1 MTLLSK
7 SLDNYHR
14 EDYGTI
20 KETNLILIQ
29 LKHLIAREKNQSRVR
44 ELIKFTIITE
54 HLAICKDVRDKLLY
68 SNSQGQPSRTDEST
82 FPRFFFFST
91 FFMGRSGKIRRL
103 CWKKRLKISEIAN
116 FESDLLKSN
125 IRYSSSEPRNFTKI
139 CTVGGYK
146 LAPHPVQSSVNFCSF
161 AELCRRSLQT
171 YQFQT
176 CRKFTNIKTPFPV
189 VPKDFP

>member
-7 SLDNYHR
+7 LLDNYHR

-29 LKHLIAREKNQSRVR
+29 LKHLIAREKNQCRVR

-82 FPRFFFFST
+82 FPRFFFFQLFSWA
-91 FFMGRSGKIRRL
+91 GQGKSDDSAGKSVLRL
-103 CWKKRLKISEIAN
+103 VKLPILKV
-116 FESDLLKSN
+116 
-125 IRYSSSEPRNFTKI
+125 I
-139 CTVGGYK
+139 C
-146 LAPHPVQSSVNFCSF
+146 
-161 AELCRRSLQT
+161 
-171 YQFQT
+171 
-176 CRKFTNIKTPFPV
+176 
-189 VPKDFP
+189 

>member
-1 MTLLSK
+1 M
-7 SLDNYHR
+7 YV
-14 EDYGTI
+14 
-20 KETNLILIQ
+20 TNSYTQ
-29 LKHLIAREKNQSRVR
+29 IA
-44 ELIKFTIITE
+44 
-54 HLAICKDVRDKLLY
+54 KD
-68 SNSQGQPSRTDEST
+68 SQVEQMNRPFHG
-82 FPRFFFFST
+82 FFFST

-161 AELCRRSLQT
+161 AELCRRSL
-171 YQFQT
+171 
-176 CRKFTNIKTPFPV
+176 
-189 VPKDFP
+189 